1 MPSKKY
7 IIRLHTLS
15 IILVP
20 STAYHTISK
29 DAFLFSKEE
38 IHKFISLLLLFII
51 IVIIII
57 IIIVIV
63 IIMIY
68 ERESA

>member
-20 STAYHTISK
+20 STAYHTIST

-38 IHKFISLLLLFII
+38 IHKFISLLLFIII